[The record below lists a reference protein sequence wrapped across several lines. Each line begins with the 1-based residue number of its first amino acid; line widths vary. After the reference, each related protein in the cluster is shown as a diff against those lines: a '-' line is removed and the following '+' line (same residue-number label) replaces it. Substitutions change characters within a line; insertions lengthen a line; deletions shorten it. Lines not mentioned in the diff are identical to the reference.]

1 MIYAGEKDF
10 ICNAL
15 GNLRWVKA
23 MQWSGQDAFNKA
35 KPEPFVV
42 ARDGEE
48 EVIGGDVREAG
59 QLSFVAVSEAGHMVP
74 MDQPKNALTM
84 IRRFVNGEPI
94 ARGAEPEPTETRRC
108 RVAETRR
115 GVESRHLLKCMIL
128 YPTYCTYSP

>member
-1 MIYAGEKDF
+1 MGDWMHHFEPAIPAMLEAGIRVMIYAGEKDF

-48 EVIGGDVREAG
+48 EVIGGDVRGG

-74 MDQPKNALTM
+74 MDQPKTH
-84 IRRFVNGEPI
+84 
-94 ARGAEPEPTETRRC
+94 
-108 RVAETRR
+108 
-115 GVESRHLLKCMIL
+115 SR
-128 YPTYCTYSP
+128 

>member
-1 MIYAGEKDF
+1 MLEAGIRVMIYAGEKDF

-35 KPEPFVV
+35 KPEPSSW
-42 ARDGEE
+42 RGRR
-48 EVIGGDVREAG
+48 GGGHRRRRRGG

-94 ARGAEPEPTETRRC
+94 ARGAEPEPTETRR
-108 RVAETRR
+108 VARR
-115 GVESRHLLKCMIL
+115 DAADALKVAI
-128 YPTYCTYSP
+128 Y